1 MISPII
7 NIYSFFDNV
16 WEVGVPLNV
25 ETPNL
30 FEDRMILRYLSAI
43 LVPALLL
50 LGVYCTALPE
60 LGHETKTAAM
70 AGDPVAQMELARMYY
85 QGDMVVRD
93 MEQCLHWLNVAAE
106 QKHPDALNT
115 LGQFYLSG
123 HGVEKDEAR
132 GLVLIIEAAEL
143 EHPQSQ
149 AYLAFAYGKGMGVKQ
164 DAVKFL
170 YWVQRAAKNNDAAS
184 QFNLAILKLT
194 GKLVVQDVPGAKDLL
209 SRSANQGY
217 TEAQVVFGEF
227 LVRGI
232 QDKPDL
238 VEACKW
244 FAIAGSKGHQRAN
257 AFLMEIVKSM
267 TKDEMD
273 EAADR
278 ANKWLEVRG
287 QGIR

>member
-1 MISPII
+1 
-7 NIYSFFDNV
+7 
-16 WEVGVPLNV
+16 
-25 ETPNL
+25 
-30 FEDRMILRYLSAI
+30 MILRYLSAV

-60 LGHETKTAAM
+60 LGHEIKAAAR

-85 QGDMVVRD
+85 QGDVVGRD
-93 MEQCLHWLNVAAE
+93 MEQCLLWLNVAAD

-132 GLVLIIEAAEL
+132 GLALITEAAEL
-143 EHPQSQ
+143 DHPKSQ
-149 AYLAFAYGKGMGVKQ
+149 AYLAFAYGKGVGVQ
-164 DAVKFL
+164 PDAGKFL
-170 YWVQRAAKNNDAAS
+170 LWVQRAAKNNDAAS

-194 GKLVVQDVPGAKDLL
+194 GNLVDQDVSGARDLL
-209 SRSANQGY
+209 GRSANQGY
-217 TEAQVVFGEF
+217 TEAQAILGEF
-227 LVRGI
+227 LARGI
-232 QDKPDL
+232 QGEPDL

-244 FAIAGSKGHQRAN
+244 FAIAGAKGHQRAN

-267 TKDEMD
+267 TKEEMD

-278 ANKWLEVRG
+278 ANKWLEESGRPA
-287 QGIR
+287 R